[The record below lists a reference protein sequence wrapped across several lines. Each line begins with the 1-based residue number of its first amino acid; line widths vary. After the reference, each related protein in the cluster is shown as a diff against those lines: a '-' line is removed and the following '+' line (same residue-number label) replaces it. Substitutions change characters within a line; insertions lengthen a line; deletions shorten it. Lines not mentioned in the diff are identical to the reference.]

1 MNNFY
6 FKKNKIF
13 YLLFGVIFTSTIEHT
28 FAEEIF
34 NPAFLTDGHSSDI
47 IISDI
52 SKFNQKKYQPPGVY
66 RVEILVNNE
75 KVDTEDVVF
84 LEKEDEKGNPFLF
97 PCLDAEKIKS
107 FGIRVAET
115 ETETET
121 EAEADS
127 NAICMDFLSLI
138 PGSTSDFLF
147 DKQKLKLTFPQA
159 SIRSNVRG
167 YIPPEKWD
175 NGINAFYTSYTVS
188 LYNNSYLDSKSV
200 FLNFNNGFNIGS
212 WQFRNNSFYNY
223 NESNDFSSSRF
234 NSINTYVKRNIIP
247 LKSKILIGESN
258 TSNEIFDSLRF
269 LGVNLSSAEEMYPD
283 SQQGY
288 APTIRGVAQ
297 SNANVVI
304 KQNNSTI
311 YQISVPPGPFVIED
325 LNPTSVSGDLTV
337 EINEANGSVQRFV
350 VPYSTLPIL
359 QRDGRLKYDAVIGK
373 YKTNSANS
381 LTPRFL
387 QGTLIYGLPHGISVY
402 GGTQFS
408 KDYSNVLLGLGR
420 NLGKLGAVSFD
431 ISHANSEFENGVS
444 QSGQSMR
451 FLYAKSLV
459 RTGTTFRLLGYR
471 YSTEGFF
478 TFNELLNQL
487 DIVDNQPLTPGYF
500 TKDLSRKGQFE
511 ANISHSFGKYGS
523 LFLSGTQQSY
533 WKTGLKNS
541 WLQAGHSVSYRGV
554 NLSLSLSHFSYKTY
568 GTEDTILSFGAS
580 LPLDGL
586 ARKNNKAR
594 LLENAYVTAST
605 THSSET
611 GDDYR
616 VALSGTLLENR
627 NLRYSLSQSQLTDHS
642 NAGSLALDYK
652 GRFGDIGG
660 TYSYNKNSNQ
670 IGLTGNGSIL
680 AHRNGITFGQYMN
693 ETSILVEAE
702 GAAGV
707 SVENYPGIK
716 TNNFGHAVIPYASA
730 YRENRISL
738 NPNSFDNNVEIERN
752 VNTVIPAN
760 GAIVRTVFKADIGM
774 RALITLSKDNKHVP
788 YLSTVTELESSVAGI
803 VGIDGGAFLTGLP
816 RKGTL
821 KVTWGSGAEA
831 QCIAEYDTT
840 GMNIS
845 VQPVIQLDVNC
856 EE

>member
-6 FKKNKIF
+6 FKKNKIL
-13 YLLFGVIFTSTIEHT
+13 YLLFGLIFTSTIENT

-47 IISDI
+47 IISDL

-84 LEKEDEKGNPFLF
+84 IESYDEQGNTFLL

-107 FGIRVAET
+107 FGIIVV
-115 ETETET
+115 ET
-121 EAEADS
+121 EAETDS
-127 NAICMDFLSLI
+127 NAMCLHFLSRI
-138 PGSTSDFLF
+138 PGSTSDFIF
-147 DKQKLKLTFPQA
+147 DKQKLKLTFPQV
-159 SIRSNVRG
+159 SIRNNVRG
-167 YIPPEKWD
+167 YISPERWD

-212 WQFRNNSFYNY
+212 WQFRNNIFYNY
-223 NESNDFSSSRF
+223 NESNDLSSSRF

-269 LGVNLSSAEEMYPD
+269 LGLNLSSAEEMYPD

-304 KQNNSTI
+304 KQNNSII
-311 YQISVPPGPFVIED
+311 YQISVPPGPFLIED

-337 EINEANGSVQRFV
+337 EINEANGTIQSFV

-431 ISHANSEFENGVS
+431 VSHANSEFENGVS
-444 QSGQSMR
+444 KSGQSVR

-478 TFNELLNQL
+478 TFNEVLNQL
-487 DIVDNQPLTPGYF
+487 DRVDTLPLTPGYF
-500 TKDLSRKGQFE
+500 SKDLSRKGQFE

-580 LPLDGL
+580 LPLDNL

-670 IGLTGNGSIL
+670 IGLNGNGSIL
-680 AHRNGITFGQYMN
+680 AHRNGVTFGQYMN
-693 ETSILVEAE
+693 ETSILVEAK

-707 SVENYPGIK
+707 SIENYPGIK
-716 TNNFGHAVIPYASA
+716 TNSFGHAVIPYASA
-730 YRENRISL
+730 YRENRVSL

-760 GAIVRTVFKADIGM
+760 GAIVRTVFKADIGI

-788 YLSTVTELESSVAGI
+788 YLSTVTELDSSIAGI

-821 KVTWGSGAEA
+821 EVTWGSGTEA
-831 QCIAEYDTT
+831 KCIAEYDTT
-840 GMNIS
+840 EMNVS

-856 EE
+856 E

>member
-6 FKKNKIF
+6 FKKNKIL
-13 YLLFGVIFTSTIEHT
+13 YLLFGLIFTSTIENT

-47 IISDI
+47 IISDL

-84 LEKEDEKGNPFLF
+84 IENYDEQGNTFLL

-107 FGIRVAET
+107 FGIIVVET
-115 ETETET
+115 ET
-121 EAEADS
+121 DS
-127 NAICMDFLSLI
+127 NAMCMDFLSRI
-138 PGSTSDFLF
+138 PGSTSDFIF
-147 DKQKLKLTFPQA
+147 DKQKLKLTFPQV
-159 SIRSNVRG
+159 SIRNNVRG
-167 YIPPEKWD
+167 YISPERWD

-223 NESNDFSSSRF
+223 NESNDLSSSRF

-269 LGVNLSSAEEMYPD
+269 LGLNLSSAEEMYPD

-304 KQNNSTI
+304 KQNNSII
-311 YQISVPPGPFVIED
+311 YQISVPPGPFLIED

-337 EINEANGSVQRFV
+337 EINEANGTIQSFV

-402 GGTQFS
+402 GGMQFS

-431 ISHANSEFENGVS
+431 VSHANSEFENGVS
-444 QSGQSMR
+444 KSGQSVR

-478 TFNELLNQL
+478 TFNEVLNQL
-487 DIVDNQPLTPGYF
+487 DRVDTLPLTPGYF
-500 TKDLSRKGQFE
+500 SKDLSRKGQFE

-580 LPLDGL
+580 LPLDNL

-670 IGLTGNGSIL
+670 IGLNGNGSIL
-680 AHRNGITFGQYMN
+680 AHRNGVTFGQYMN
-693 ETSILVEAE
+693 ETSILVEAK

-707 SVENYPGIK
+707 SIENYPGIK
-716 TNNFGHAVIPYASA
+716 TNSFGHAVIPYASA
-730 YRENRISL
+730 YRENRVSL

-760 GAIVRTVFKADIGM
+760 GAIVRTVFKADIGI

-788 YLSTVTELESSVAGI
+788 YLSTVTELDSSIAGI

-821 KVTWGSGAEA
+821 EVTWGSGAEA
-831 QCIAEYDTT
+831 KCIAEYDTT
-840 GMNIS
+840 EMNVS

-856 EE
+856 E